1 MKKLISPIFLLLI
14 LVQGAC
20 RQPHYVDS
28 LLQKAE
34 TLMPNRPDSSLILLE
49 SVRSLEKLS
58 AEDYATWCLL
68 VTQARDKNYV
78 EHTSDSVI
86 NVAVRYFEKRKDPH
100 RKAQAY
106 YCQGRVLSDL
116 DLEGEALEA
125 YLRAKEQVTQ
135 TIDYDLR
142 ARINNHL
149 GGLYWKNMNH
159 RESLVYYKEAHQAY
173 VYSSDTA
180 GMVNTLCNVGKCF
193 QGMNLLDSAS
203 IYYEKAL
210 KLADEGHVQTQKG
223 MILTSLGNISEVRGE
238 YVTALEYYQGAFRN
252 ADNPKFLDTEYYNL
266 GDIYHALGQTDSALF
281 YVGKI
286 LESGNLFTQ
295 CNANRLLYQLAKE
308 NREYASAFVY
318 NETYLQ
324 LRDSIEHLYRPD
336 ELERVKALYN
346 KERMQNR
353 HDRQI
358 QEAEIRQLLWVVL
371 FLASL
376 LVGTFIYFY
385 FNKKLSLQK
394 LRNQET
400 MKMLNENKRQLSIKD
415 KELSENNVRLE
426 TAQQSLSQIQEEK
439 DRLVRERNEQ
449 VRILEEDNRKQ
460 QAKYEQQLEEIET
473 RSKRTVEEKEK
484 LREEKDHLV
493 RERNERVRMLEE
505 DNRKRQAEYEQ
516 QLEEIETRSKRT
528 VEEKEKILREKDI
541 LINQKDLLLSQQNL
555 KLSSMSKDEKLYKEQ
570 IGILTSEQQKTTQ
583 EIKSK
588 EDYSSLCKMYEA
600 WQKELISQNSCL
612 SRIQNRLVLGIW
624 KERDWKV
631 FMENFNQVYPGFLTH
646 LTGSFDLAEREIRI
660 VCLTKLGL
668 KTAKVSTVFNLG
680 EDMIR
685 RIKSDIRKRCFP
697 TSTAYSLDEIIKKWY

>member
-1 MKKLISPIFLLLI
+1 MCMKGNNSI
-14 LVQGAC
+14 
-20 RQPHYVDS
+20 
-28 LLQKAE
+28 
-34 TLMPNRPDSSLILLE
+34 
-49 SVRSLEKLS
+49 
-58 AEDYATWCLL
+58 
-68 VTQARDKNYV
+68 
-78 EHTSDSVI
+78 SVI
-86 NVAVRYFEKRKDPH
+86 LPFYNNR
-100 RKAQAY
+100 
-106 YCQGRVLSDL
+106 
-116 DLEGEALEA
+116 
-125 YLRAKEQVTQ
+125 Q
-135 TIDYDLR
+135 T
-142 ARINNHL
+142 
-149 GGLYWKNMNH
+149 
-159 RESLVYYKEAHQAY
+159 
-173 VYSSDTA
+173 
-180 GMVNTLCNVGKCF
+180 
-193 QGMNLLDSAS
+193 
-203 IYYEKAL
+203 
-210 KLADEGHVQTQKG
+210 
-223 MILTSLGNISEVRGE
+223 
-238 YVTALEYYQGAFRN
+238 
-252 ADNPKFLDTEYYNL
+252 
-266 GDIYHALGQTDSALF
+266 
-281 YVGKI
+281 
-286 LESGNLFTQ
+286 
-295 CNANRLLYQLAKE
+295 AKE
-308 NREYASAFVY
+308 NREYDSAFVY

-324 LRDSIEHLYRPD
+324 LRDSIEHLYRPN

-505 DNRKRQAEYEQ
+505 DNRKRQAEYER

>member
-358 QEAEIRQLLWVVL
+358 
-371 FLASL
+371 
-376 LVGTFIYFY
+376 
-385 FNKKLSLQK
+385 
-394 LRNQET
+394 
-400 MKMLNENKRQLSIKD
+400 
-415 KELSENNVRLE
+415 
-426 TAQQSLSQIQEEK
+426 
-439 DRLVRERNEQ
+439 
-449 VRILEEDNRKQ
+449 
-460 QAKYEQQLEEIET
+460 
-473 RSKRTVEEKEK
+473 
-484 LREEKDHLV
+484 
-493 RERNERVRMLEE
+493 
-505 DNRKRQAEYEQ
+505 
-516 QLEEIETRSKRT
+516 
-528 VEEKEKILREKDI
+528 
-541 LINQKDLLLSQQNL
+541 
-555 KLSSMSKDEKLYKEQ
+555 
-570 IGILTSEQQKTTQ
+570 
-583 EIKSK
+583 
-588 EDYSSLCKMYEA
+588 
-600 WQKELISQNSCL
+600 
-612 SRIQNRLVLGIW
+612 
-624 KERDWKV
+624 
-631 FMENFNQVYPGFLTH
+631 
-646 LTGSFDLAEREIRI
+646 
-660 VCLTKLGL
+660 
-668 KTAKVSTVFNLG
+668 
-680 EDMIR
+680 
-685 RIKSDIRKRCFP
+685 
-697 TSTAYSLDEIIKKWY
+697 